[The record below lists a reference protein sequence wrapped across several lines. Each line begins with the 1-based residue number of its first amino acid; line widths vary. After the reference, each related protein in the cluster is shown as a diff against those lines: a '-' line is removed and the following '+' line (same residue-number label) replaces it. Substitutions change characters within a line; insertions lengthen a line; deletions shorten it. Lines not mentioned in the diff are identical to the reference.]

1 MDWQDLGL
9 LLETGKI
16 VSLQCPLIER
26 VATLN
31 WIKQYLAA
39 SKNLP
44 LYVWNLGQEEF
55 KEYHLTGNKSHHFDP
70 IKNDCLSR
78 VVDFLIDCQEPG
90 VFVVENLQSLI
101 NYPNCSDS
109 QFSDRTLL
117 ITAKLTNLFYSLA
130 TDNLS
135 RKYIILL
142 STDGSELPL
151 HLQSVIPTIW
161 KPLPTTE
168 EITLIVEEFLVS
180 TVNWGFNLDKSSLI
194 LAASGLTQEEIK
206 TGLRLG
212 LQLSLGASAIDFLLS
227 YKINRLRNL
236 NLEFIPQ
243 PNITDF
249 GGLDLLKSAISK
261 IRNKFTPEAR
271 KCNLALPK
279 GCLLVGPPGTGKTRA
294 AKACAAQLGFPLVS
308 VDVGA
313 IVAGGL
319 KLLRELL
326 QRVEALA
333 PCVVHFDE
341 FDKLFAASSNSG
353 EDVSNRQILG
363 TMLTWLQE
371 KTSATYVVA
380 TLNRLNSLPPELTR
394 AGRFD
399 RIFYLGFPQA
409 IERKEI
415 IQLHAARFDPRY
427 LVENG
432 PLTESEWRILLN
444 KTVNCTGAELE
455 QMVCRAAD
463 KIFDVALEEI
473 KQKSSQLTTNNEQV
487 VNIPIFIELQDLLE
501 EREKIFPLYVRD
513 TERVLAIENQ
523 SRYVSE
529 PSSSPDTSQY
539 APPLTT
545 YWGQPVSQPSD
556 STIQKTILN

>member
-1 MDWQDLGL
+1 MDWKDLAL

-16 VSLQCPLIER
+16 VSLQSPLIER
-26 VATLN
+26 LATLN
-31 WIKQYLAA
+31 WIKQQLATP
-39 SKNLP
+39 KNLP
-44 LYVWNLGQEEF
+44 VYVWNLGQEEF
-55 KEYHLTGNKSHHFDP
+55 KEYDPTGNNSHKFDP

-101 NYPNCSDS
+101 NYFDS
-109 QFSDRTLL
+109 QFSDRTLI

-142 STDGSELPL
+142 STDGSELPP

-212 LQLSLGASAIDFLLS
+212 LQQSLGASAIDFLLN
-227 YKINRLRNL
+227 YKINRLRSL
-236 NLEFIPQ
+236 NLDFTPQ
-243 PNITDF
+243 PHITDF

-326 QRVEALA
+326 QRVDALA

-415 IQLHAARFDPRY
+415 IQLHAARFDERY
-427 LVENG
+427 LVANE
-432 PLTESEWRILLN
+432 PLDESEWRILLN

-463 KIFDVALEEI
+463 KIFDAALEEI
-473 KQKSSQLTTNNEQV
+473 KQKSSPLTTNIEQV
-487 VNIPIFIELQDLLE
+487 VNIPIFIGLQNLLE

-545 YWGQPVSQPSD
+545 YWGQPVSQVSNIISGAAFD
-556 STIQKTILN
+556 RIA

>member
-1 MDWQDLGL
+1 MDWKDLAL
-9 LLETGKI
+9 LLETVKI
-16 VSLQCPLIER
+16 VSIQSPLIER
-26 VATLN
+26 LATLN
-31 WIKQYLAA
+31 WIEQQLATP
-39 SKNLP
+39 KNLP
-44 LYVWNLGQEEF
+44 VYVWNLGQEEF
-55 KEYHLTGNKSHHFDP
+55 KEYNPTGNKYHKFDP
-70 IKNDCLSR
+70 IRDDCLSR
-78 VVDFLIDCQEPG
+78 VVDFLIDYQEPG
-90 VFVVENLQSLI
+90 VFVVENIQSLI
-101 NYPNCSDS
+101 NVTNSSDTR
-109 QFSDRTLL
+109 FSDRALR
-117 ITAKLTNLFYSLA
+117 ITSKLTNLFYSWE
-130 TDNLS
+130 TDKPS
-135 RKYIILL
+135 KKYVILL
-142 STDGSELPL
+142 STDGSELPP
-151 HLQSVIPTIW
+151 HLQPLIPTIW
-161 KPLPTTE
+161 KPLPSTE
-168 EITLIVEEFLVS
+168 EIMLIIEEILAS
-180 TVNWGFNLDKSSLI
+180 TVNSKFNLDKSSLI

-212 LQLSLGASAIDFLLS
+212 LQQSFDTSAIDFLLS
-227 YKINRLRNL
+227 YKINRLRSL
-236 NLEFIPQ
+236 KLDFIPR
-243 PNITDF
+243 PNISDF
-249 GGLDLLKSAISK
+249 GGLDLLKTAISK
-261 IRNKFTPEAR
+261 IKNKFTPSAR

-326 QRVEALA
+326 QRVDALA

-353 EDVSNRQILG
+353 EDISNRQILG

-380 TLNRLNSLPPELTR
+380 TLNRLSTLPPELTR

-399 RIFYLGFPQA
+399 RIFYVGFPQA

-415 IQLHAARFDPRY
+415 IQLHAARFDKRY
-427 LVENG
+427 LVGDG
-432 PLTESEWRILLN
+432 PLNESEWRILLN

-463 KIFDVALEEI
+463 KIFDAALEEI
-473 KQKSSQLTTNNEQV
+473 KNKNNKQLDSISIQIGLKE
-487 VNIPIFIELQDLLE
+487 LLE
-501 EREKIFPLYVRD
+501 ERERIFPLYVRD
-513 TERVLAIENQ
+513 TDRVLAIENQ

-529 PSSSPDTSQY
+529 PSSSPDTSEY

-545 YWGQPVSQPSD
+545 YWGQPVSQPSKG
-556 STIQKTILN
+556 QNYAA